1 MSSSNLDNRSHP
13 DELLGA
19 YALDALDNED
29 TLLVES
35 HLEDCP
41 RCRRS
46 FAGFQSTA
54 EQLARLTGGRQ
65 PDPAVRSRLMKA
77 VAQAGSPPK
86 TAGVLPW
93 SHTLPPMIRLLLPVA
108 AMVAVALFTLGVF
121 VNIRISDRV
130 EGLENENSTLVA
142 QVSDVNRENS
152 TLTIQLSQTDTE
164 ASDLADTL
172 RQLQLTSYW
181 MANPANLALALRPRD
196 GGGDSRGILLV
207 GDSGNRALLMVS
219 GMGGQASL
227 SIYQVWLSR
236 QGDRLW
242 AGEVRVD
249 DNGWGTVTLQP
260 TESVFG
266 FDKVELTAETVA
278 GVAPGPKDM
287 VLEGAIQDPR
297 SSETL
302 IPEPWP

>member
-1 MSSSNLDNRSHP
+1 MSSSNLYNRSHP

-19 YALDALDNED
+19 YALDALDNGD
-29 TLLVES
+29 AFDVES

-41 RCRRS
+41 QCRRS
-46 FAGFQSTA
+46 VAGFQSTG
-54 EQLARLTGGRQ
+54 EQLARLAGSQQ
-65 PDPAVRSRLMKA
+65 PDPAIRSRLMA
-77 VAQAGSPPK
+77 AIARAGVPAA
-86 TAGVLPW
+86 TAGELPW
-93 SHTLPPMIRLLLPVA
+93 ALSLPPVIRLLLPVA
-108 AMVAVALFTLGVF
+108 AMVVVALFTLAVF
-121 VNIRISDRV
+121 MNIRISDRV
-130 EGLENENSTLVA
+130 GGLENENSTLVA
-142 QVSDVNRENS
+142 QVSKVNSENS
-152 TLTIQLSQTDTE
+152 TLTVQLSQTDTA
-164 ASDLADTL
+164 ASDLAGTL

-219 GMGGQASL
+219 GLGGRASL

-249 DNGWGTVTLQP
+249 DNGWGTVAFQP

-278 GVAPGPKDM
+278 GVAPGPNDM

-302 IPEPWP
+302 ISEPWP